1 MSHDVSIKRVPDN
14 LENVARAEFH
24 KERKPIIFKISKS
37 PLRYPGG
44 KSKAVSS
51 ILPFIPK
58 DITKLC
64 SPFLGGA
71 SLELACASKGIIV
84 YGSDLF
90 QPIIDFWTEL
100 IENPEKLVDKVQ
112 KYYPLSKNKFYN
124 LQKTYPKLQN
134 KLSKAAVF
142 FVLNRSSFSGA
153 TLSGGMSP
161 DHPRFTQSSID
172 RLREFEVY
180 NFHVSNEDF
189 KGSIDKHD
197 DCLLYLDP
205 PYLNGQALYGQRG
218 NMHKDFE
225 HEELHKILKRRDN
238 WILSY
243 NDCDKVREMYKDH
256 NIVNLKWKY
265 GMSNDKSS
273 KEVLILSDDIQL
285 AA

>member
-1 MSHDVSIKRVPDN
+1 MPRNASIKRVPDTMD
-14 LENVARAEFH
+14 NVARGLFGQ
-24 KERKPIIFKISKS
+24 ERNPVIFNKPKS

-44 KSKAVSS
+44 KSKAVKS
-51 ILPFIPK
+51 ILPLIPK
-58 DITKLC
+58 ETKKLC

-71 SLELACASKGIIV
+71 SVELACASKGITV

-90 QPIIDFWTEL
+90 QPVIDFWIEL
-100 IENPEKLVDKVQ
+100 IENPEKLANKVQ
-112 KYYPLSKNKFYN
+112 TYHPLSKQKFYN
-124 LQKTYPKLQN
+124 LQKTYPKLKN
-134 KLSKAAVF
+134 RLSRAAVL
-142 FVLNRSSFSGA
+142 FVLNRSSFSGS

-161 DHPRFTQSSID
+161 EHPRFTQSSID
-172 RLREFEVY
+172 RIREFEVF
-180 NFHVSNEDF
+180 NFHVSNVDF
-189 KGSIDKHD
+189 KESIDKHD

-218 NMHKDFE
+218 DMHKDFE
-225 HEELHKILKRRDN
+225 HEELHEILTSRDN

-243 NDCDKVREMYKDH
+243 NDCDKVREMYKDY
-256 NIVNLKWKY
+256 NIVNPKWKY